1 MKRRSFIQQTTLAGA
16 GLLLGNKYG
25 FAGTNEPLQFPV
37 VRTPADKRNF
47 TSEAVEKAIKEFSKE
62 PASKPREQFEAEID
76 AIVHLIAYTK
86 CLYPT
91 EEQVHYIPISPI
103 FSSF

>member
-37 VRTPADKRNF
+37 VPRQ
-47 TSEAVEKAIKEFSKE
+47 IKGILPVK
-62 PASKPREQFEAEID
+62 Q
-76 AIVHLIAYTK
+76 
-86 CLYPT
+86 
-91 EEQVHYIPISPI
+91 
-103 FSSF
+103 